1 MTGNR
6 LHVDFAGEVITLA
19 PDDTLSIGREAEL
32 SLDDNPYLHRHFLT
46 LLSAEGLW
54 WVANVGNRIS
64 ANLTDP
70 GGLIRAQLAPGARSP
85 LVLPETVLT
94 FSAGP
99 TTYELLLNTE
109 SAAFEPLPAR
119 QVSDGTMTIGSIPL
133 TASQKLLILALAEP
147 VLRRAGTGT
156 AQVPASA
163 AAARRLG
170 WTLTR
175 FNRKLDNVCDK
186 FERIGVR
193 GMRGGPGRAASNRR
207 AQLVEYAVT
216 SLLVTHDDLPLLDAE
231 AAANAAGK
239 ATDDD

>member
-1 MTGNR
+1 MTGR
-6 LHVDFAGEVITLA
+6 LRVDFAGEITELQ
-19 PDDTLSIGREAEL
+19 PDQTLTIGREAEL
-32 SLDDNPYLHRHFLT
+32 SPDDNPYLHRHFLT
-46 LLSAEGLW
+46 LRHSEGLW
-54 WVANVGNRIS
+54 WVHNVGNRIA

-70 GGLIRAQLAPGARSP
+70 GGLIRSQLAPGARGP

-99 TTYELLLNTE
+99 TTYELLLSSE
-109 SAAFEPLPAR
+109 SAVFEPLPPR
-119 QVSDGTMTIGSIPL
+119 QVSDGTMTIGAIPL
-133 TASQKLLILALAEP
+133 TPSQKLLILSLAEP
-147 VLRRAGTGT
+147 VLRRVGTGT
-156 AQVPASA
+156 AEVPASA
-163 AAARRLG
+163 SAAARLG

-216 SLLVTHDDLPLLDAE
+216 SLLVTPEDLPLLDAE
-231 AAANAAGK
+231 HAANAA
-239 ATDDD
+239 APPADDD

>member
-1 MTGNR
+1 MTGQR
-6 LHVDFAGEVITLA
+6 LRVDFAGEIIELT
-19 PDDTLSIGREAEL
+19 PGQTLSVGREAEL

-46 LLSAEGLW
+46 LLHAEGLW
-54 WVANVGNRIS
+54 WVVNVGNRIA

-70 GGLIRAQLAPGARSP
+70 GGLIRSQLAPGARGP

-109 SAAFEPLPAR
+109 NAAFEPLPPR
-119 QVSDGTMTIGSIPL
+119 QVTDGTMTIGAMPL
-133 TASQKLLILALAEP
+133 TPSQKLLILALAEP

-156 AQVPASA
+156 AEVPASA
-163 AAARRLG
+163 AAAARLG

-216 SLLVTHDDLPLLDAE
+216 SLLVTHDDLPLLDVE
-231 AAANAAGK
+231 AAANAAGS
-239 ATDDD
+239 AADDD

>member
-1 MTGNR
+1 MTGQR
-6 LHVDFAGEVITLA
+6 LRVDFAGEITELQ
-19 PDDTLSIGREAEL
+19 PGQTLTIGREAEL

-46 LLSAEGLW
+46 LQHTEGLW
-54 WVANVGNRIS
+54 WVVNVGNRIG

-70 GGLIRAQLAPGARSP
+70 GGLIRSQLAPGARGP

-109 SAAFEPLPAR
+109 NAAFEPLPPR
-119 QVSDGTMTIGSIPL
+119 QVTDGTMTIGAIPL
-133 TASQKLLILALAEP
+133 TISQKLLILALAEP

-156 AQVPASA
+156 AEVPASA
-163 AAARRLG
+163 AAAARLG

-216 SLLVTHDDLPLLDAE
+216 SLLVTHDDLPLLDQE
-231 AAANAAGK
+231 AAANAAGP
-239 ATDDD
+239 AADDD